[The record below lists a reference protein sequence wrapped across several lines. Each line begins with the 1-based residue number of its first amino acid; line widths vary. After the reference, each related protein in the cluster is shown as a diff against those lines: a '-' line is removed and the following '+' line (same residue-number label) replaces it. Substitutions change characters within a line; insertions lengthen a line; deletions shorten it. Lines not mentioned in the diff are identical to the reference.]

1 MRQDTITNSNSTIS
15 WVEQAKLKLRDYRL
29 LVKFN
34 LSFFVVFSAVI
45 AYGCLAPSVSSLK
58 ILTLAVG
65 GFLITGAANALNQIL
80 EKDYDKLMKRTAIRP
95 LPSGRMTNSEAVLAA
110 GFFCLIGVTLLSTL
124 NAFTGLLSMVSL
136 ICYAFIY
143 TPLKRVT
150 PLAVAVGAIPGA
162 LPILI
167 GSVAAEG
174 YISLLAMVLFSI
186 QFLWQFPHFWAIA
199 WVGHEDYTNAGF
211 RLLPN
216 STNTKDASV
225 GFQAFIYC
233 VLLIGIFPAA
243 VKLNLIRWTWA
254 SAGMVTAVVFAYYA
268 WLLFRRCSKEAALQ
282 LMFASFF
289 FLPIVLMIFLLDK
302 YL

>member
-1 MRQDTITNSNSTIS
+1 MIMRQDTITNSNSTIS

-162 LPILI
+162 LPI
-167 GSVAAEG
+167 
-174 YISLLAMVLFSI
+174 